1 MNVRECTLA
10 TFTGSICCMSV
21 WSVVR
26 SARGYND
33 GNKPRRWRLRSHME
47 ESCEVPVL
55 SKREYAPLEER
66 GLVTIVQGSQQ
77 KKG

>member
-1 MNVRECTLA
+1 
-10 TFTGSICCMSV
+10 
-21 WSVVR
+21 
-26 SARGYND
+26 
-33 GNKPRRWRLRSHME
+33 ME